1 MATSPVYVFARWK
14 VKEGN
19 MEDVLQLLT
28 SLRTATRAE
37 TGNIFYT
44 VCRDNADPNTLLLS
58 EGYTN
63 PEAQQAHVNSDHYK
77 KLASSKII
85 PLLDEREVFLTTPI

>member
-1 MATSPVYVFARWK
+1 MSISAVYVFARWK
-14 VKEGN
+14 VKEGK
-19 MEDVLQLLT
+19 MQDLLQLLT

-37 TGNIFYT
+37 AGNIFYT

-63 PEAQQAHVNSDHYK
+63 PEAQQAHVNSNHYK
-77 KLASSKII
+77 RLAAGGIV
-85 PLLDEREVFLTTPI
+85 PLLDEREVFLTTPL